1 MRYITAFEQN
11 EFKIPTMKKNVF
23 FFAISIMLTA
33 AACNS
38 NNKKDPGKIAE
49 TKNENKE
56 DAGTLNKDI
65 DDDIKFVTEVSSGV
79 LMEVELGNYAQ
90 EHAASS
96 DVKQFG
102 ATMVKDHSKDR
113 AALEALAAK
122 KNITIPSRPAD
133 DFQKHIDE
141 LEKYEGAEF
150 DEKYISF
157 MVSDHHDDID
167 EFTKEVKNGKDE
179 EIVAF
184 ANKGLPVLKEHL
196 QMAEAI
202 NKK

>member
-1 MRYITAFEQN
+1 
-11 EFKIPTMKKNVF
+11 MKKNVF
-23 FFAISIMLTA
+23 FFAISILLTA
-33 AACNS
+33 AACN
-38 NNKKDPGKIAE
+38 NTGKKDPEEIAD

-56 DAGTLNKDI
+56 DTGTLNKNI

-79 LMEVELGNYAQ
+79 LMEVELGKYAQ
-90 EHAASS
+90 EHASSS
-96 DVKQFG
+96 DVKKFG
-102 ATMVKDHSKDR
+102 ARMVEDHGKDR
-113 AALEALAAK
+113 ATLESLAAK
-122 KNITIPSRPAD
+122 KNISIPSRPAD

-141 LEKYEGAEF
+141 LEKYDGTEF

-167 EFTKEVKNGKDE
+167 EFNKEVKNGKDK

-184 ANKGLPVLKEHL
+184 AEKGLPILKEHL

-202 NKK
+202 DKN

>member
-1 MRYITAFEQN
+1 
-11 EFKIPTMKKNVF
+11 MKKNVF

-38 NNKKDPGKIAE
+38 SGKKDPEKIAD

-79 LMEVELGNYAQ
+79 LMEVELGKYAQ
-90 EHAASS
+90 EHASS
-96 DVKQFG
+96 NDVKQFG
-102 ATMVKDHSKDR
+102 AKMVEDHGKDR
-113 AALEALAAK
+113 VTIEALAAK
-122 KNITIPSRPAD
+122 KNITIPSTPAD

-150 DEKYISF
+150 DKEYISF

-167 EFTKEVKNGKDE
+167 EFNKEVKNGKDK